1 MKTKAYANFNEL
13 VFEDRNKYYGAYA
26 LRKNYED
33 NLLIGLFFGMTFLGM
48 VIAVPY
54 VSSLFKDK
62 QVDLDGVTTI
72 YDPITIIDI
81 TTKAKVDEPVAKPKS
96 ANEPEK
102 PKESTKY
109 TTPIVSSSEPED
121 ITPPEKLDGSN
132 PGTTNSEGE
141 KGQPTTTEPGKGEGG
156 EGEDGGEGT
165 KDDEPREFF
174 SLEVR
179 PQYPGGDK
187 AMYEFLGKNM
197 RYPDRAKDANIS
209 GKVFISF
216 IIDEFGAISQV
227 SVLRGIGG
235 GCDEEAARVI
245 RKMPNWTPG
254 KQGGHPV
261 KVRYRIPIEFVLN

>member
-54 VSSLFKDK
+54 VSSLFKDE
-62 QVDLDGVTTI
+62 QVDLGGVI
-72 YDPITIIDI
+72 IPNDPYVTIIDM
-81 TTKAKVDEPVAKPKS
+81 TPKVEEPVKQEKSKPQESQPQESKKYTAFVASNDPDELTVIEDLDDVNPGKVNQDGKKDLYTIDEP
-96 ANEPEK
+96 E
-102 PKESTKY
+102 T
-109 TTPIVSSSEPED
+109 
-121 ITPPEKLDGSN
+121 DG
-132 PGTTNSEGE
+132 
-141 KGQPTTTEPGKGEGG
+141 GG
-156 EGEDGGEGT
+156 EVVEIKKGPYEYYA
-165 KDDEPREFF
+165 
-174 SLEVR
+174 LEVK

-197 RYPDRAKDANIS
+197 KYPERAKEVNIS
-209 GKVFISF
+209 GKVYISF
-216 IIDEFGAISQV
+216 VIDEFGSISQV

-245 RKMPNWTPG
+245 KKMPRWSPG

-261 KVRYRIPIEFVLN
+261 KVRYQIPIEFVLN